1 MIGAAITGGLGL
13 LGGLFG
19 GIKAAK
25 QRKKAQRAL
34 NEEKTYNENLFNKEY
49 YSDPLERSD
58 SAALLRN
65 LRKELK
71 ERSKSSAAT
80 AAVIGATP
88 EAVLADKEAGNKIIS
103 DTMSNLGAMNA
114 QYKDNVMNRYLNQRQ
129 NLYNQQQQINGQNAQ
144 SWTNFMQN
152 GLGTAIN
159 SAGSIDVSIL
169 NPVGVTAKQIADHKA
184 SSFANAQNTMQ
195 NLTKNWSIPNN

>member
-1 MIGAAITGGLGL
+1 MIGAAIAGGLGL
-13 LGGLFG
+13 ASGLFG

-34 NEEKTYNENLFNKEY
+34 NEEKTYNENLFNREY

-65 LRKELK
+65 LREGLK
-71 ERSKSSAAT
+71 ERSKRTTAT
-80 AAVIGATP
+80 AAITGATP
-88 EAVLADKEAGNKIIS
+88 EAIVAEKEASNKTIS

-129 NLYNQQQQINGQNAQ
+129 NLYNQQQQINGQNTQ
-144 SWTNFMQN
+144 SWTNMMQN

-159 SAGSIDVSIL
+159 SAGSIGKSIL
-169 NPVGVTAKQIADHKA
+169 NSATPGSTPGSTPLQAPAI
-184 SSFANAQNTMQ
+184 SSVSVPKISYP
-195 NLTKNWSIPNN
+195 TKFGE

>member
-25 QRKKAQRAL
+25 QRKKAQKAL
-34 NEEKTYNENLFNKEY
+34 NEEKTYNENLFNREY

-65 LRKELK
+65 LREGLK
-71 ERSKSSAAT
+71 ERSKNSAAT
-80 AAVIGATP
+80 AAVTGATP
-88 EAVLADKEAGNKIIS
+88 EAIVAEKEASNKTIS
-103 DTMSNLGAMNA
+103 DTMSNIGAMNA

-144 SWTNFMQN
+144 SWTNLMQN

-159 SAGSIDVSIL
+159 STGSIGQTLLNKTVSGSTPLSEPAIPGV
-169 NPVGVTAKQIADHKA
+169 PVLKI
-184 SSFANAQNTMQ
+184 SYP
-195 NLTKNWSIPNN
+195 TKFGE

>member
-1 MIGAAITGGLGL
+1 MIGAAIAGGLGL
-13 LGGLFG
+13 ASGLFG

-34 NEEKTYNENLFNKEY
+34 NEEKTYNENLFNREY

-65 LRKELK
+65 LREGLK
-71 ERSKSSAAT
+71 ERSKRTTAT
-80 AAVIGATP
+80 AAITGATP
-88 EAVLADKEAGNKIIS
+88 EAIVAEKEASNNTIS

-129 NLYNQQQQINGQNAQ
+129 NLYNQQQQINGQNTQ
-144 SWTNFMQN
+144 SWTNMMQN

-159 SAGSIDVSIL
+159 SAGSIGKSIL
-169 NPVGVTAKQIADHKA
+169 NSATPGSTPGSTPLQAPAIPSVSVPKI
-184 SSFANAQNTMQ
+184 SYP
-195 NLTKNWSIPNN
+195 TKFGE

>member
-65 LRKELK
+65 LREGLK

-80 AAVIGATP
+80 AAVTGATP
-88 EAVLADKEAGNKIIS
+88 EAVLADKEAGNKTIS

-159 SAGSIDVSIL
+159 SAGSIGQTLL
-169 NPVGVTAKQIADHKA
+169 NKTVPGSTPLPEPAIPGVPVPKI
-184 SSFANAQNTMQ
+184 SYP
-195 NLTKNWSIPNN
+195 TKFGE

>member
-1 MIGAAITGGLGL
+1 MIGAAIAGGLGL
-13 LGGLFG
+13 ASGLFG

-34 NEEKTYNENLFNKEY
+34 NEEKTYNENLFNREY

-65 LRKELK
+65 LREGLK
-71 ERSKSSAAT
+71 ERSKRTTAT
-80 AAVIGATP
+80 AAITGATP
-88 EAVLADKEAGNKIIS
+88 EAIVAEKEASNKTIS

-129 NLYNQQQQINGQNAQ
+129 NLYNQQQQINGQNTQ
-144 SWTNFMQN
+144 SWTNMMQN

-159 SAGSIDVSIL
+159 SAGSIGKSIL
-169 NPVGVTAKQIADHKA
+169 NSATPGSTPGSTPLQAPAIPSVSVPKI
-184 SSFANAQNTMQ
+184 SYP
-195 NLTKNWSIPNN
+195 TKFGE

>member
-19 GIKAAK
+19 GIKAGK

-65 LRKELK
+65 LREGLK

-80 AAVIGATP
+80 AAITGATP
-88 EAVLADKEAGNKIIS
+88 EAVLADKEAGNKTIS

-152 GLGTAIN
+152 GLGAAIN
-159 SAGSIDVSIL
+159 SAGSIGQTLL
-169 NPVGVTAKQIADHKA
+169 NKTVPGSTPISEPAIPGLPVPKI
-184 SSFANAQNTMQ
+184 NYP
-195 NLTKNWSIPNN
+195 TKFGE

>member
-1 MIGAAITGGLGL
+1 MIGAAIAGGLGL
-13 LGGLFG
+13 ASGIFG

-34 NEEKTYNENLFNKEY
+34 NEEKTYNENLFNREY

-65 LRKELK
+65 LREGLK
-71 ERSKSSAAT
+71 ERSKSSVAT
-80 AAVIGATP
+80 AAVTGATP
-88 EAVLADKEAGNKIIS
+88 EAIVAEKEASNKTIS
-103 DTMSNLGAMNA
+103 DTMGNLGAMNA

-129 NLYNQQQQINGQNAQ
+129 NLYNQQQQINGQNTQ
-144 SWTNFMQN
+144 SWTNMMQN

-159 SAGSIDVSIL
+159 SAGSIGKSIL
-169 NPVGVTAKQIADHKA
+169 NSATPGSTPGSTPLQAPAIPSVPVPKI
-184 SSFANAQNTMQ
+184 SYP
-195 NLTKNWSIPNN
+195 TKFGE